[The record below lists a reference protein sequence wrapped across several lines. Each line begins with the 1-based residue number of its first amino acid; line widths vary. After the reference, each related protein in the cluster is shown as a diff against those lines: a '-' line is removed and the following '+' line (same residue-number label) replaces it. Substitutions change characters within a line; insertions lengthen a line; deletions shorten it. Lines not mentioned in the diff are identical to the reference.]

1 MYPGTKFSRRV
12 AYTADGRVFGPS
24 PAAVMALLPFH
35 CVRNR
40 RNKSDS
46 TSRINSDKGFGVACV
61 AFGGLTTSESSE
73 DVSDSMDGSLV
84 RGLSPESWLVLLSDL
99 AKGTAAPCFVVGDA
113 LAEGRQQESILL
125 HGVPPAG
132 KRSKQGVSGAV
143 MVASGN
149 ERRDRS
155 VGQRE
160 VGRLQLCRCRRRAR
174 AKGFGV
180 F

>member
-1 MYPGTKFSRRV
+1 
-12 AYTADGRVFGPS
+12 
-24 PAAVMALLPFH
+24 MALLPFH

-99 AKGTAAPCFVVGDA
+99 AKGTAAPPFVVGEA

-132 KRSKQGVSGAV
+132 KRSKLGVSGAV
-143 MVASGN
+143 MLASRN
-149 ERRDRS
+149 EGRDRS
-155 VGQRE
+155 VSRQER
-160 VGRLQLCRCRRRAR
+160 GRQAAVVSAPTSR